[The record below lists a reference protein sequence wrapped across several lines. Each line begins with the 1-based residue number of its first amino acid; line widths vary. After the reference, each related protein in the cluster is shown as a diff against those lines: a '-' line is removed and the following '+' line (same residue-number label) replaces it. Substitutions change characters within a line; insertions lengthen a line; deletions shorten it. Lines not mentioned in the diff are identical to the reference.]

1 MSPVDELAE
10 RLWAARERVEPLA
23 EDPDWLGVD
32 HAEAVE
38 VADQLYR
45 RCAVPPDPRD
55 VAAWKLG
62 ALDELTRHRLGL
74 PGPLVAPVLPG
85 GLHTGVQELPVRL
98 AELVDP
104 KLEAEIG
111 VLLDAG
117 RPFLVPCVEIADC
130 RFAGWA
136 VPLGCALADFGLQ
149 GSMVFGSAVEPVD
162 LVQVTVRHNGATV
175 GQGSG
180 AWAAAVDR
188 VSLLPAPLAS
198 PVHVAT
204 GSITPMIPA
213 TAGTWEFDFGD
224 AGTIVLDLS

>member
-1 MSPVDELAE
+1 M
-10 RLWAARERVEPLA
+10 
-23 EDPDWLGVD
+23 
-32 HAEAVE
+32 
-38 VADQLYR
+38 
-45 RCAVPPDPRD
+45 PPDPRD

-85 GLHTGVQELPVRL
+85 GLHTGVRELPVRL

-111 VLLDAG
+111 DRSTRG

-149 GSMVFGSAVEPVD
+149 GSMAFGSAVEPVD
-162 LVQVTVRHNGATV
+162 LVQVTVRHDGATV

-180 AWAAAVDR
+180 AWAAAFDR
-188 VSLLPAPLAS
+188 LSLLPAPLAS

-204 GSITPMIPA
+204 GSITPMIPLPQA
-213 TAGTWEFDFGD
+213 PGSSTSARS
-224 AGTIVLDLS
+224 GTIVLDLT

>member
-10 RLWAARERVEPLA
+10 RLWAARERAEPLA

-32 HAEAVE
+32 HARAVE

-55 VAAWKLG
+55 VSAWKLG

-85 GLHTGVQELPVRL
+85 GLHTGVRELPVRL

-111 VLLDAG
+111 VLLHAAG
-117 RPFLVPCVEIADC
+117 RSWSRASRSPTAGSPAGRC
-130 RFAGWA
+130 RRCPRGFR
-136 VPLGCALADFGLQ
+136 LQ

-162 LVQVTVRHNGATV
+162 LVQVTVRHDGGTV

-180 AWAAAVDR
+180 AWAAAFDR

-213 TAGTWEFDFGD
+213 TPGTWEFDFGD
-224 AGTIVLDLS
+224 AGALVLDLA

>member
-10 RLWAARERVEPLA
+10 RLWAARERAEPLA

-32 HAEAVE
+32 HARAVE

-55 VAAWKLG
+55 VSAWKLG

-85 GLHTGVQELPVRL
+85 GLHTGVRELPVRL

-111 VLLDAG
+111 VLLHAG

-136 VPLGCALADFGLQ
+136 VPLGCALADSGCRARW
-149 GSMVFGSAVEPVD
+149 SSAPPS
-162 LVQVTVRHNGATV
+162 
-175 GQGSG
+175 SG
-180 AWAAAVDR
+180 AWAAAFDR